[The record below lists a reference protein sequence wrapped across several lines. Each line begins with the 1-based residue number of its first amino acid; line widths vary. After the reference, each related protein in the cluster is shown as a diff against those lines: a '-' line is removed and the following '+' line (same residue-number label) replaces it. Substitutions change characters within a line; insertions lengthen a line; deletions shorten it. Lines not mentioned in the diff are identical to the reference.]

1 MTLKKKERELLAQ
14 AVAKPSILK
23 SADPDILKN
32 SLFFMEAAVQNPEVL
47 KYADKKIT
55 QNWDV
60 AEYIVQKNGMAYRY
74 FSRAIKENVGY
85 ALDAIRNT
93 TEITPYILKNA
104 HKELCSMYSRGINK
118 KDRNLALYF
127 AQTLEFQLHS
137 YIGDFVDDKDIMMV
151 AVKNRASHI
160 HSASPRLKNDIELLR
175 AAYKENPYVFERGD
189 LEKSKALFI
198 NDRDFILEVVRESEH
213 TCIEPEYADDE
224 ELVMIALAKSI
235 RMYMYL
241 SDRLHDREDIAKMA
255 VVEDGELLRYTSDR
269 LYNDRA
275 FIESVV
281 SLNPAAL
288 EFVADK
294 FQEDKEIVE
303 LAIKKDPRYFE
314 FASDK
319 LKGDADFVKA
329 MFVYSPTILRC
340 APARLLKDKEYILD
354 MFANGTVQTD
364 DFSILKRLPEKLA
377 DDEEV
382 VAAACV
388 ANSGSEF
395 RFASKRLRDSIDFV
409 LNLMMSYDIDLTD
422 CLSEE
427 IMGDNE
433 VQSYL
438 KKWDLKKRFNL

>member
-1 MTLKKKERELLAQ
+1 MAFTKKEKELLAQ
-14 AVAKPSILK
+14 VSSKPSILK
-23 SADPDILKN
+23 SADPEILKN
-32 SLFFMEAAVQNPEVL
+32 RKFVIKATTINSEVL
-47 KYADKKIT
+47 KYVDKSFKDD
-55 QNWDV
+55 WGL
-60 AEYIVQKNGMAYRY
+60 AELIISKDGMAYRY
-74 FSRAIKENVGY
+74 FSREIKEHAGY
-85 ALDAIRNT
+85 AFAAIENT
-93 TEITPYILKNA
+93 VEVAPYILKKA
-104 HKELCSMYSRGINK
+104 HNELCSCYCRGGEKIS
-118 KDRNLALYF
+118 RNLALYF
-127 AQTLEFQLHS
+127 AQTVEFQLHS
-137 YIGDFVDDKDIMMV
+137 YIGDYVDDKDIMMV

-160 HSASPRLKNDIELLR
+160 RSASPRLKNDIELLR
-175 AAYKENPYVFERGD
+175 AAYKENPYVFGYGD
-189 LEKSKALFI
+189 EEKSKALFI

-255 VVEDGELLRYTSDR
+255 VVEDGELLRYASDR

-281 SLNPAAL
+281 SLNPAVL

-319 LKGDADFVKA
+319 LKSDADFVKA

-354 MFANGTVQTD
+354 MLANGTVQTD
-364 DFSILKRLPEKLA
+364 DFSILKRLPKKLA

-395 RFASKRLRDSIDFV
+395 QFASKRLQESIDFV
-409 LNLMMSYDIDLTD
+409 LNLMMSYDIDLTG

-427 IMGDNE
+427 ILRDKE

-438 KKWDLKKRFNL
+438 KKWDLKKRFDL